1 MDVPTIE
8 ADFENG
14 LRQSQS
20 LIAEYLVES
29 DKGSNILEIGCSV
42 GYFLKLIADFGC
54 NPYGVELS
62 QVRSDYVN
70 SVLGIPCDQNLV
82 ALENRGVKFR
92 KIFMLYV
99 LEYIVDP
106 VDYLQRLVNLLEE
119 GGELVCLTPSLNDP
133 LKEIWRNKG
142 FIDFFY
148 DENAVSY
155 ITPVTIN
162 RILAQMT
169 FGESKV
175 ETWQGYSFASHLS
188 WYFTQ
193 KPRTTGI
200 VGGDRFVS
208 DIAAELRSNNS
219 GDDSDDRRDIV
230 AQKLAGLIERMSK
243 EYSEILEEADYG
255 NQIRFTV
262 TR

>member
-1 MDVPTIE
+1 
-8 ADFENG
+8 
-14 LRQSQS
+14 
-20 LIAEYLVES
+20 
-29 DKGSNILEIGCSV
+29 
-42 GYFLKLIADFGC
+42 
-54 NPYGVELS
+54 
-62 QVRSDYVN
+62 
-70 SVLGIPCDQNLV
+70 
-82 ALENRGVKFR
+82 
-92 KIFMLYV
+92 MLYV

-243 EYSEILEEADYG
+243 EYSEILEEADYC